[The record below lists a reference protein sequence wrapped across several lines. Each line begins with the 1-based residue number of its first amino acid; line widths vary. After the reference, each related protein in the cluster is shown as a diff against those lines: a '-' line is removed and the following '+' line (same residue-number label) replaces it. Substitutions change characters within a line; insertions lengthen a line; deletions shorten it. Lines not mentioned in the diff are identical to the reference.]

1 MAVERSLI
9 LVKPDGMKR
18 RLSGIVVDR
27 LDNAGFEMVAAKIV
41 SVTEEL
47 AREHYAL
54 LKEMPFFPN
63 LIQFIKGDFHGVSG
77 RRVLALVYQ
86 GENAV
91 KGIRAVVGATNP
103 EQAAPGTIRGSFG
116 RISQGNFENVV
127 HASGNVEE
135 AEREVKIWFKPEE
148 VVG

>member
-1 MAVERSLI
+1 MAIEKTLI

-18 RLSGIVVDR
+18 KLSGIVVDR
-27 LDNAGFEMVAAKIV
+27 LDNAGFDMVAAKIV
-41 SVTEEL
+41 TVTEEL

-54 LKEMPFFPN
+54 LKDMPFFPN
-63 LIQFIKGDFHGVSG
+63 LIQFIKGDFHGVSD
-77 RRVLALVYQ
+77 RRVLAMVYK

-135 AEREVKIWFKPEE
+135 AEREVKIWFKSEE

>member
-1 MAVERSLI
+1 MAIEKTLI
-9 LVKPDGMKR
+9 LIKPDGMKR
-18 RLSGIVVDR
+18 RLTGIAIDR
-27 LDNAGFEMVAAKIV
+27 LETAGFDMVAAKIV

-54 LKEMPFFPN
+54 LKDMPFFPS
-63 LIQFIKGDFHGVSG
+63 LIKFIKGDFHGVAD
-77 RRVLALVYQ
+77 RRVLAMVYK

-116 RISQGNFENVV
+116 RLCQGNMENVV
-127 HASGNVEE
+127 HASGNPEE
-135 AEREVKIWFKPEE
+135 ADREIKIWFKPEE
-148 VVG
+148 VIG

>member
-1 MAVERSLI
+1 MAVEKTLI

-27 LDNAGFEMVAAKIV
+27 LENAGFEMVAAKIV
-41 SVTEEL
+41 SVTEDL

-54 LKEMPFFPN
+54 LKDMPFFPN
-63 LIQFIKGDFHGVSG
+63 LIQFIKGDFHGVSD
-77 RRVLALVYQ
+77 RRVLAMVYK

-116 RISQGNFENVV
+116 RLSQGNFENVV
-127 HASGNVEE
+127 HASGNLEE
-135 AEREVKIWFKPEE
+135 ADREIKIWFKTDE

>member
-1 MAVERSLI
+1 MAIEKTLI

-18 RLSGIVVDR
+18 KLSGIVVDR
-27 LDNAGFEMVAAKIV
+27 LDNAGFDMVASKIV
-41 SVTEEL
+41 SVSEEL

-54 LKEMPFFPN
+54 LKDMPFFSN

-77 RRVLALVYQ
+77 RRVLAMVYK

-116 RISQGNFENVV
+116 RICQGNFENVV

-135 AEREVKIWFKPEE
+135 ADREIKIWFKPEE

>member
-1 MAVERSLI
+1 MAIEKTLI

-18 RLSGIVVDR
+18 KLSGIVVDR
-27 LDNAGFEMVAAKIV
+27 LDNAGFDMVAAKIV
-41 SVTEEL
+41 TVTEEL

-54 LKEMPFFPN
+54 LKDMPFFPN
-63 LIQFIKGDFHGVSG
+63 LIQFIKGDFHGVSD
-77 RRVLALVYQ
+77 RRVLAMVYK

-116 RISQGNFENVV
+116 RICQGNFENVV

>member
-1 MAVERSLI
+1 MAIEKTLI

-18 RLSGIVVDR
+18 KLSGIVVDR
-27 LDNAGFEMVAAKIV
+27 LDNAGFDMVAAKIV
-41 SVTEEL
+41 SVSEEL

-54 LKEMPFFPN
+54 LKDMPFFPN
-63 LIQFIKGDFHGVSG
+63 LIQFIKGDFHGVSD
-77 RRVLALVYQ
+77 RRVLAMVYK

-116 RISQGNFENVV
+116 RICQGNFENVV

-135 AEREVKIWFKPEE
+135 ADREIKIWFKPEE

>member
-1 MAVERSLI
+1 MAIEKSLI

-18 RLSGIVVDR
+18 KLSGIVVDR
-27 LDNAGFEMVAAKIV
+27 LENAGFDMVGAKIV

-54 LKEMPFFPN
+54 LKDMPFFPG
-63 LIQFIKGDFHGVSG
+63 LIQFIKGDLHGVSD
-77 RRVLALVYQ
+77 RRVLAMVFK

-103 EQAAPGTIRGSFG
+103 EQAVPGTIRGSFG
-116 RISQGNFENVV
+116 RICQGNFENVV

-135 AEREVKIWFKPEE
+135 ADREIKIWFKSEE
-148 VVG
+148 VIG

>member
-1 MAVERSLI
+1 MAIEKTLI

-18 RLSGIVVDR
+18 KLSGIVVDR
-27 LDNAGFEMVAAKIV
+27 LDNAGFDMVAAKVIT
-41 SVTEEL
+41 VTEEL

-54 LKEMPFFPN
+54 LKDMPFFPN
-63 LIQFIKGDFHGVSG
+63 LIQFIKGDFHGVSD
-77 RRVLALVYQ
+77 RRVLAMVYK

-116 RISQGNFENVV
+116 RICQGNFENVV

>member
-1 MAVERSLI
+1 MAIEKTLI

-18 RLSGIVVDR
+18 KLSGIVVDR
-27 LDNAGFEMVAAKIV
+27 LDNAGFDMVAAKIV
-41 SVTEEL
+41 TVTEEL

-54 LKEMPFFPN
+54 LKDMPFFPN
-63 LIQFIKGDFHGVSG
+63 LIQFIKGDFHGVSD
-77 RRVLALVYQ
+77 RRVLAMVYK

-116 RISQGNFENVV
+116 RICQGNFENVV

-135 AEREVKIWFKPEE
+135 ADREIKIWFKPEE